1 MGPAPRRES
10 ETPDWDPWPRAP
22 PSVHRERGTVGSGA
36 VSQGQSQHELS
47 SPSGSLLQWAWPQE
61 DRPPLRLRAKR
72 TGGHGHLPVSLP
84 TQGLASRALAP
95 RCPLPGATPP
105 QAQGPCLPGRT
116 PEAHVALP
124 GSRLQPPSPL
134 TMVAG
139 PRRSGREGASRQAPE
154 VEWQGQDA

>member
-1 MGPAPRRES
+1 M
-10 ETPDWDPWPRAP
+10 
-22 PSVHRERGTVGSGA
+22 GSGA

-47 SPSGSLLQWAWPQE
+47 SPLGSLLQWARPQK
-61 DRPPLRLRAKR
+61 DRPPLWLRAKG
-72 TGGHGHLPVSLP
+72 TGGHGHLSVSLP
-84 TQGLASRALAP
+84 TLGLASRALAP
-95 RCPLPGATPP
+95 RCPLPPATPH

-124 GSRLQPPSPL
+124 GSWLQPPSPL

-139 PRRSGREGASRQAPE
+139 PRRSGREGASRQALE